1 MELVPRIV
9 LLTTSLARGGAETQV
24 VHLAVELRAL
34 GWSVAVVSM
43 LPPTAFTGE
52 LAGAGVETF
61 SLGMSPSV
69 ADLRGLFRLCA
80 FLYRFRPQILHSHMF
95 HANMLARAARLFC
108 PVPVV
113 VSSIHSVAETG
124 RDSHRIG
131 PRDWLYAATDPL
143 ADMVVAVS
151 RAAAE
156 RHAGAHAVRRAK
168 LRVIPNGVDTA
179 IFRPDPR
186 RESERRR
193 LNVGSAF
200 VWLAAGRL
208 MWKKDYP
215 TLLRAFAAQRG
226 AVLLIAGQGP
236 QEAELQ
242 ALARE
247 LAVDA
252 RFLGPVD
259 DMPALMNAADALVLS
274 SVVEGL
280 PIALIEAAC
289 SGLPAVAT
297 DAGGV
302 REAVLD
308 GQTGFICPPR
318 DPAAL
323 AEAMS
328 RLAAL
333 SPEACAR
340 MGLAARAHAVA
351 CFDLKRV
358 AATWDRAYREL
369 LDPAWGHAFRV
380 AAGLWPGVPA
390 RSAPAQKPAAGP
402 KAWPH
407 MDVTSRFVL
416 DFARRFAAGRE
427 RAAILDFGCG
437 AGGLVAAGRAEGLDI
452 CGVDIFY
459 GGSGARA
466 QAEASPLWGPAI
478 QPIIDGHIP
487 FPDASFQLVVNNQVM
502 EHAEDLDA
510 VLAEIHRVLVP
521 GGTLLSIFPS
531 RDVWREGHIGISFA
545 HWFRKGSRWRFLY
558 TWALRSL
565 GFGYWKEEA
574 ASRRQWATD
583 KLAWIDA
590 YTHYRPR
597 RELFRSFGRYFDNEL
612 REPEYIRFRLRDRK
626 WRAPLARLLDLPF
639 APAAA
644 SAVFRKLAFLVIL
657 SRKARP

>member
-1 MELVPRIV
+1 
-9 LLTTSLARGGAETQV
+9 
-24 VHLAVELRAL
+24 
-34 GWSVAVVSM
+34 VAVS
-43 LPPTAFTGE
+43 
-52 LAGAGVETF
+52 
-61 SLGMSPSV
+61 
-69 ADLRGLFRLCA
+69 
-80 FLYRFRPQILHSHMF
+80 
-95 HANMLARAARLFC
+95 
-108 PVPVV
+108 
-113 VSSIHSVAETG
+113 G
-124 RDSHRIG
+124 RDSRRIG

-143 ADMVVAVS
+143 ADVVVAVS
-151 RAAAE
+151 RAVAE
-156 RHAGAHAVRRAK
+156 RHAGAHAVRRSK
-168 LRVIPNGVDTA
+168 LRVIPNGVATA
-179 IFRPDPR
+179 VFRPDPR

-193 LNVGSAF
+193 LKVAAAF

-215 TLLRAFAAQRG
+215 TLLRAFATQRG
-226 AVLLIAGQGP
+226 AVLLIAGEGP
-236 QEAELQ
+236 QETELR

-252 RFLGPVD
+252 RFLGRVD

-280 PIALIEAAC
+280 PMALIEAAS

-302 REAVLD
+302 REAILE
-308 GQTGFICPPR
+308 GQTGFVCPPR
-318 DPAAL
+318 DPAGL
-323 AEAMS
+323 GEAMS

-333 SPEACAR
+333 SPEARAR
-340 MGLAARAHAVA
+340 MGVAARAHAVA
-351 CFDLKRV
+351 RFDLKRV
-358 AATWDRAYREL
+358 AAEWDRAYREL
-369 LDPAWGHAFRV
+369 LDPVWGQAFGP
-380 AAGLWPGVPA
+380 AAGLMPGVLAGESACRPFSPA
-390 RSAPAQKPAAGP
+390 RRTPAQKPAAGP

-407 MDVTSRFVL
+407 MDVTSRFAL
-416 DFARRFAAGRE
+416 DFARRFAAERE

-437 AGGLVAAGRAEGLDI
+437 AGALVAAGRAEGLDI
-452 CGVDIFY
+452 QGVDIFY
-459 GGSGARA
+459 AGSDARA
-466 QAEASPLWGPAI
+466 EAQASALWGGAI
-478 QPIIDGHIP
+478 QPMADGRIP

-531 RDVWREGHIGISFA
+531 RDVWREGHIGIPFS

-558 TWALRSL
+558 AWALRSFGL
-565 GFGYWKEEA
+565 GTWKEQA
-574 ASRRQWATD
+574 ASRRQWVFD

-590 YTHYRPR
+590 YAHYRPR
-597 RELFRSFGRYFDNEL
+597 RELFRSFGRYFESEF

-644 SAVFRKLAFLVIL
+644 SAVFRKLAFLVMV